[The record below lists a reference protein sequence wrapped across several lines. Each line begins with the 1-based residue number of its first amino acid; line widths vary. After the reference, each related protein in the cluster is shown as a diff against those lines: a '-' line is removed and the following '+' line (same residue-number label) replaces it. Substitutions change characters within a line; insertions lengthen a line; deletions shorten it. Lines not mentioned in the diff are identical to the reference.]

1 MPKYD
6 SLLLNCGGGIIN
18 RSQQSKQYRGA
29 AALAIGIGGTGVAAL
44 AELKQ
49 KVYQQL
55 EPDNP
60 DSPVPEYQHIQFL
73 AIDSDTTDIDQMRG
87 KAKLDRER
95 EFFSINNPNLAAAL
109 RAKNLIEVDAS
120 LNWMDIDKITNLLGT
135 QGAGGVRQVG
145 RYLLISRAGALE
157 KTIESKCRQALEGM
171 NGPNLDVYIF
181 AGISGG
187 TGSGCFLDTCY
198 IVQKALEEIGNAAS
212 SNVMGFF
219 FLPDVVTSKPQ
230 VASDPTKVKY
240 NSSNG
245 YAAMKELDYLM
256 SLRDAD
262 DWFRQD
268 YGAFKIETQEPP
280 VNMCY
285 LISAIKSDGSLVP
298 DGFRYCINMAADYV
312 MDCLADV
319 QRSNPDRFIAAG
331 GFVPVPEYGLTMRGH
346 LAEVVNVVSGL
357 PRMHGA
363 NLSYHILGAAS
374 AEIPMTQIS
383 TYLAAGF
390 MRRFKE
396 AVGKDQ
402 LQLKLSKAVVDDW
415 VEDIGLTAQQVYN
428 DVTHGCQDLMLPD
441 IGIGVMPPKG
451 GGAAPWDT
459 AARNWC
465 TRCEGQRGR
474 NRAALEGELPRSLLD
489 EDATDDSLIG
499 RTFRKLCDIAK
510 NPELGP
516 YYAAYLLSCNGY
528 DLKAAVE
535 GAIREMEENK
545 KTQKMYLD
553 GAEER
558 IVQASTNFCAKR
570 FFGIGDKR
578 AYNDYVEAVRDYI
591 RTYNRV
597 RECTDV
603 ENTLRKFREQLENLN
618 SGYFALLTEVL
629 DNLLETF
636 EADEEWLGT
645 PAASA
650 PTAYTKRI
658 LQLSDVKPKLDKA
671 IKGLNGKQL
680 VRNFTEYLMRAPEK
694 WRTRDDRRIG
704 LYISEFMVTVFQTQT
719 NRSLEDYLYE
729 KYPETGHN
737 SAQLAQAVSNDILDG
752 VYNDAKP
759 MFWCSPTFPLGRDD
773 NTATYDSGSLSVPAN
788 ASAVRSAAQQFE
800 AAHCGLHVRRTGLK
814 NRIFALRFCS
824 GVPLYAYAGMSQMKK
839 SYDENRTTLY
849 GIGAHLYAYTGR
861 GQDDSGFHDWRSF
874 LPVPIP
880 YSYEP
885 SLVDHAQELL
895 ALYDEGVKK
904 QIIYTSDGQNYF
916 VRQSAPQD
924 IAEYKPEEFTVNGR
938 LDADR
943 LQKEKKRLQ
952 DLLTGMYD
960 PANGGRQVEL
970 KNDGAVYAGPACVDR
985 VRRDHFM
992 HYPMLQRIVRQELE
1006 KQEKIRRAME
1016 QLDQIERE
1024 YSAS

>member
-87 KAKLDRER
+87 KAKLDKGR

-109 RAKNLIEVDAS
+109 RAKDMIKGNAS
-120 LNWMDIDKITNLLGT
+120 LNWMDIDHIDGLLST

-145 RYLLISRAGALE
+145 RYLLISKAGAL
-157 KTIESKCRQALEGM
+157 KNAIESKCWQALNGM

-187 TGSGCFLDTCY
+187 TGGGCFLDTCY
-198 IVQKALEEIGNAAS
+198 IAQKALENMGMAQFA
-212 SNVMGFF
+212 NVMGLF
-219 FLPDVVTSKPQ
+219 FLPDVITSKPQ
-230 VASDPTKVKY
+230 VASDPAKVKY

-256 SLRDAD
+256 SLKDAD

-268 YGAFKIETQEPP
+268 YGTFKIETQKPP
-280 VNMCY
+280 VKMCH
-285 LISAIKSDGSLVP
+285 LISATKSDDSLVP
-298 DGFRYCINMAADYV
+298 NGFRYCTNMAADYV
-312 MDCLADV
+312 MAYLADV
-319 QRSNPDRFIAAG
+319 QLPK
-331 GFVPVPEYGLTMRGH
+331 YGLTMRGH
-346 LAEVVNVVSGL
+346 LANVDNGVSGL
-357 PRMHGA
+357 PRMHGS
-363 NLSYHILGAAS
+363 NLPYHILGAAS

-402 LQLKLSKAVVDDW
+402 LGQKLTRKTVDDW
-415 VEDIGLTAQQVYN
+415 VEDIGLTARQVYN
-428 DVTHGCQDLMLPD
+428 DVTHGCPNLMLPD

-465 TRCEGQRGR
+465 TRCEGQRLR

-516 YYAAYLLSCNGY
+516 YYAAFLLSRNGN

-535 GAIREMEENK
+535 GAIQEIQGRKRDE
-545 KTQKMYLD
+545 QSYLD
-553 GAEER
+553 SAADR
-558 IVQASTNFCAKR
+558 IVQASTNFCANR

-578 AYNDYVEAVRDYI
+578 AYNDYVDSVKEYY
-591 RTYNRV
+591 RTYNHV
-597 RECTDV
+597 QECTDV
-603 ENTLRKFREQLENLN
+603 ENTLRRFREQLENLN

-636 EADEEWLGT
+636 EADEEWLDS

-650 PTAYTKRI
+650 SPGYTKRI
-658 LQLSDVKPKLDKA
+658 LQLSDIRPRLDEA
-671 IKGLNGKQL
+671 IDELNATQL
-680 VRNFTEYLMRAPEK
+680 VRNFTEHLMKDPK
-694 WRTRDDRRIG
+694 QWKSRDDGKIG

-759 MFWCSPTFPLGRDD
+759 MFWCSPTFPLGQSD
-773 NTATYDSGSLSVPAN
+773 NTVTFNSSSLSVPAN
-788 ASAVRSAAQQFE
+788 ASAVCSAAQQFG
-800 AAHCGLHVRRTGLK
+800 AAHNEFFVRRTGLK

-839 SYDENRTTLY
+839 SYDENRTTKS
-849 GIGAHLYAYTGR
+849 GVGAHLYAYTGR
-861 GQDDSGFHDWRSF
+861 GQDDSGFHDWRNF
-874 LPVPIP
+874 LPVPTP
-880 YSYEP
+880 YSYSP
-885 SLVDHAQELL
+885 DLVDHAQELL

-916 VRQSAPQD
+916 VRQSAPQ
-924 IAEYKPEEFTVNGR
+924 AMSEYKLEDFIANWQ
-938 LDADR
+938 LDAGR

-960 PANGGRQVEL
+960 PANGGRQVAL
-970 KNDGAVYAGPACVDR
+970 KNDGDVYAGTACVDR
-985 VRRDHFM
+985 VRKDYFM
-992 HYPMLQRIVRQELE
+992 HYPVLQRIVRQELE

>member
-73 AIDSDTTDIDQMRG
+73 AIDSDTTDIDRMRG
-87 KAKLDRER
+87 KAKLDIGR

-120 LNWMDIDKITNLLGT
+120 LNWMDIDHIDGLLST

-145 RYLLISRAGALE
+145 RYLLISRARNLIS
-157 KTIESKCRQALEGM
+157 TIQAKCTQALEGM
-171 NGPNLDVYIF
+171 TGSELDVYIF

-198 IVQKALEEIGNAAS
+198 IVQKALENMRKAQSA
-212 SNVMGFF
+212 NVMGFF

-230 VASDPTKVKY
+230 VASDPAKVKY

-256 SLRDAD
+256 SLKDAD

-268 YGAFKIETQEPP
+268 YGTFKIETQKPP
-280 VNMCY
+280 VKVCH
-285 LISAIKSDGSLVP
+285 LISATKSDGSLVP
-298 DGFRYCINMAADYV
+298 DGFRYCTNMAADYV
-312 MDCLADV
+312 MAYLADV
-319 QRSNPDRFIAAG
+319 QLPK
-331 GFVPVPEYGLTMRGH
+331 YGLTMRGH
-346 LAEVVNVVSGL
+346 LANVDNGVSGL

-402 LQLKLSKAVVDDW
+402 LGQKLTRKTVDDW

-428 DVTHGCQDLMLPD
+428 DVTHGRQDLVLPD
-441 IGIGVMPPKG
+441 IDMEDLRTFGIQPHGQAPR
-451 GGAAPWDT
+451 PWDT

-474 NRAALEGELPRSLLD
+474 NRAALEGELPKSLLD

-516 YYAAYLLSCNGY
+516 YYAAFLLSRNGN

-535 GAIREMEENK
+535 GAIQEIQG
-545 KTQKMYLD
+545 QKRDQQSYLD
-553 GAEER
+553 SAADR

-578 AYNDYVEAVRDYI
+578 AYKDYMDSIKEYY
-591 RTYNRV
+591 RTYNHV
-597 RECTDV
+597 QECTDV

-636 EADEEWLGT
+636 EEDEQWLDSS
-645 PAASA
+645 AASA
-650 PTAYTKRI
+650 SSGYTKRI
-658 LQLSDVKPKLDKA
+658 LQLSDIRPRLDEA
-671 IKGLNGKQL
+671 IDELNATQL
-680 VRNFTEYLMRAPEK
+680 VRNFTEHLMKDPK
-694 WRTRDDRRIG
+694 QWRSRDDGKIG

-729 KYPETGHN
+729 KYPQTGHN

-759 MFWCSPTFPLGRDD
+759 MFWCSPTFPLGQSDD
-773 NTATYDSGSLSVPAN
+773 NNTVTFVC
-788 ASAVRSAAQQFE
+788 SAAQQFG
-800 AAHCGLHVRRTGLK
+800 AAHNEFYVRRTGLK

-824 GVPLYAYAGMSQMKK
+824 GIPFYAYAGVPQMKRI
-839 SYDENRTTLY
+839 YDENRTTQF
-849 GIGAHLYAYTGR
+849 GVGAHLYAYTGR

-874 LPVPIP
+874 LPVPVP

-885 SLVDHAQELL
+885 DLVDHAQELL

-924 IAEYKPEEFTVNGR
+924 IAEYKPEDFTVNGR

-960 PANGGRQVEL
+960 PANGGRQVAL
-970 KNDGAVYAGPACVDR
+970 KNDGAVSAGTACVDR

-992 HYPMLQRIVRQELE
+992 HYPVLQRIVRQELE

>member
-18 RSQQSKQYRGA
+18 HSQQSKQYRGA

-55 EPDNP
+55 EPDDP

-87 KAKLDRER
+87 MARLDRER

-109 RAKNLIEVDAS
+109 RAKKLIEVDAS

-145 RYLLISRAGALE
+145 RYLLISKARNLIS
-157 KTIESKCRQALEGM
+157 TIQAKCTQALEGM
-171 NGPNLDVYIF
+171 TGSELDVYIF
-181 AGISGG
+181 AGLSGG
-187 TGSGCFLDTCY
+187 TGGGCFLDTCY
-198 IVQKALEEIGNAAS
+198 IVQKALENMGRAQSA
-212 SNVMGFF
+212 NVTGLFY
-219 FLPDVVTSKPQ
+219 LPDVVTSKPQ
-230 VASDPTKVKY
+230 VASDPAKVKY

-256 SLRDAD
+256 SLKDAD

-268 YGAFKIETQEPP
+268 YGTFKIETQKPP

-298 DGFRYCINMAADYV
+298 DGFRYCTNMAADYV
-312 MDCLADV
+312 MAYLADV
-319 QRSNPDRFIAAG
+319 QLPNPDPFIAAG
-331 GFVPVPEYGLTMRGH
+331 GFVPAPEYGLTMRGH
-346 LAEVVNVVSGL
+346 LANVVNGISGL

-374 AEIPMTQIS
+374 AEIPVTQIS

-402 LQLKLSKAVVDDW
+402 LGQKLTRKTVDDW
-415 VEDIGLTAQQVYN
+415 VEDIGLTARQVYN
-428 DVTHGCQDLMLPD
+428 DVTHGCPNLMLPD

-465 TRCEGQRGR
+465 TRCEGQRLR

-516 YYAAYLLSCNGY
+516 YYAAFLLSCNGD

-535 GAIREMEENK
+535 GAIQEIQG
-545 KTQKMYLD
+545 QKRDQQTYLD
-553 GAEER
+553 SAADR
-558 IVQASTNFCAKR
+558 IVQASTNFCANR

-578 AYNDYVEAVRDYI
+578 AYNDYMDSVKEYY
-591 RTYNRV
+591 RTYNHV
-597 RECTDV
+597 QECTDV
-603 ENTLRKFREQLENLN
+603 ENTLRRFREQLENLN

-636 EADEEWLGT
+636 EEDEQWLDSF
-645 PAASA
+645 AASA
-650 PTAYTKRI
+650 SPGYTRRI
-658 LQLSDVKPKLDKA
+658 LQLSDIKPKLDEA
-671 IKGLNGKQL
+671 IDELNATQL

-704 LYISEFMVTVFQTQT
+704 LYISEFMVKIFQAQT
-719 NRSLEDYLYE
+719 DRSLEDYLYE

-759 MFWCSPTFPLGRDD
+759 MFWCDPTFNLDD
-773 NTATYDSGSLSVPAN
+773 INTTFESSSLSVPAN
-788 ASAVRSAAQQFE
+788 ASAVCSAAQQFG
-800 AAHCGLHVRRTGLK
+800 AAHNEFFVRRTGLK

-824 GVPLYAYAGMSQMKK
+824 GVPLYAYAGVPQMKRI
-839 SYDENRTTLY
+839 YDENRTTQF
-849 GIGAHLYAYTGR
+849 GVGAHLYAYTGR
-861 GQDDSGFHDWRSF
+861 GEDDSGFHDWRSF
-874 LPVPIP
+874 LPVPMP

-943 LQKEKKRLQ
+943 LQKGKKRLQ

-992 HYPMLQRIVRQELE
+992 HYPVLQRIVRQELE

>member
-49 KVYQQL
+49 QVYLQL

-73 AIDSDTTDIDQMRG
+73 AIDSDTTDIDRMRG
-87 KAKLDRER
+87 KAKLDKGR

-109 RAKNLIEVDAS
+109 RAKDLIKGNAR
-120 LNWMDIDKITNLLGT
+120 LNWMDIDHIDGLLST

-145 RYLLISRAGALE
+145 RYLLISKAGAL
-157 KTIESKCRQALEGM
+157 KNAIESKCWQALNGM

-187 TGSGCFLDTCY
+187 TGGGCFLDTCY
-198 IVQKALEEIGNAAS
+198 IAQKALENMGRAQS

-219 FLPDVVTSKPQ
+219 FLPDVITSKPQ
-230 VASDPTKVKY
+230 VASQPVRVNY
-240 NSSNG
+240 NNSNG

-268 YGAFKIETQEPP
+268 YGSFKIETQEPP
-280 VNMCY
+280 VKMCH
-285 LISAIKSDGSLVP
+285 LISATKSDGSLVP
-298 DGFRYCINMAADYV
+298 DGFRYCTNMAADYV
-312 MDCLADV
+312 MAYLADV
-319 QRSNPDRFIAAG
+319 QLPK
-331 GFVPVPEYGLTMRGH
+331 YGLTMRGH

-428 DVTHGCQDLMLPD
+428 DVTHGRQDLVLPD
-441 IGIGVMPPKG
+441 IDMEDLRSYGVMPKG
-451 GGAAPWDT
+451 ILPGPWGKSGNT
-459 AARNWC
+459 WC
-465 TRCEGQRGR
+465 DGCEGKRR
-474 NRAALEGELPRSLLD
+474 TNRAALEGELPSFLPGN
-489 EDATDDSLIG
+489 ATDDSLIG
-499 RTFRKLCDIAK
+499 RTFRKLCDIAR
-510 NPELGP
+510 NPGMGP

-528 DLKAAVE
+528 DLKAAVD

-650 PTAYTKRI
+650 PTAYTKRS
-658 LQLSDVKPKLDKA
+658 LRLSDIRPRLDEA
-671 IKGLNGKQL
+671 IDGLNATQL
-680 VRNFTEYLMRAPEK
+680 VRNFTEHLMKDPK
-694 WRTRDDRRIG
+694 QWKSRDDGKIG

-729 KYPETGHN
+729 KYPATGHN

-788 ASAVRSAAQQFE
+788 ASAVCDAAQQFE

-839 SYDENRTTLY
+839 SYDENRTTKS
-849 GIGAHLYAYTGR
+849 GVGAHLYAYTGR
-861 GQDDSGFHDWRSF
+861 GEDDSGFHDWRNF

-880 YSYEP
+880 YSYRP
-885 SLVDHAQELL
+885 DLVDHAQELL

-943 LQKEKKRLQ
+943 LQKEKKHLQ
-952 DLLTGMYD
+952 DLLSGMYD
-960 PANGGRQVEL
+960 PANGGRQVAL
-970 KNDGAVYAGPACVDR
+970 KNDGAVSAGTACVDR
-985 VRRDHFM
+985 VRKDYFM

-1006 KQEKIRRAME
+1006 KQEKIHRAME